1 VMVVGLLSFSS
12 CSNKKSGQEQ
22 IIINYIIGDC
32 ISDSLMPE
40 LNLKINNLNWY
51 PKHNKISFE
60 SNYLYYTKTIPSFN
74 NNCDTCLEEVRFLE
88 IIIKDNK
95 LQCRNNWI
103 VLNEYTSGVNTLYT
117 DKKDTSFWNI
127 VNVLKEYCDLRD
139 TSYIYKSEIYDKLP
153 ELLKP
158 DDIKDIKIDE

>member
-1 VMVVGLLSFSS
+1 MKGIVLVVLVMVVGLLSFSS

-88 IIIKDNK
+88 IIIKDN
-95 LQCRNNWI
+95 
-103 VLNEYTSGVNTLYT
+103 TLYT